1 VDGKRLL
8 PDLDPRPAI
17 LAGVLFLS
25 ACASSSTATPFIPPT
40 LSIQFLP
47 LATAEPSIPLPPTP
61 HPTPTIP
68 PSPTPSCENGLTFI
82 QDLTIEDGTLAS
94 AGQRLDKQWLV
105 LNSGTCDWDARYRLR
120 QMAGPEMGTAG
131 EQALYPARAGTQ
143 AVLRLLLT
151 APAEPGIYRSEWRA
165 IAPDGQAF
173 GDPIYIEII
182 VQ

>member
-1 VDGKRLL
+1 MNRLL
-8 PDLDPRPAI
+8 PDPVPRPAI
-17 LAGVLFLS
+17 LIGVLFLG
-25 ACASSSTATPFIPPT
+25 ACAPSFTATPFIPPT
-40 LSIQFLP
+40 LSIQLLP
-47 LATAEPSIPLPPTP
+47 LATAEAGTPLAPTL

-68 PSPTPSCENGLTFI
+68 PPPTPACENGLTFI

-94 AGQRLDKQWLV
+94 AGQALDKQWLV
-105 LNSGTCDWDARYRLR
+105 SNSGTCDWDARYRLKR
-120 QMAGPEMGTAG
+120 TAGPEMGAAG